1 MYWTPFVICLFID
14 GFLISTLYFLQFSV
28 CLVLPLFLLWP
39 PLPIVACMTV
49 VRVDAEAGA
58 EVHVF
63 IDGVHS
69 TFALPSVVF
78 GDTSGALSF

>member
-1 MYWTPFVICLFID
+1 MFHLP
-14 GFLISTLYFLQFSV
+14 V
-28 CLVLPLFLLWP
+28 CLVLFLPLTVARHRVI
-39 PLPIVACMTV
+39 IVTV

-78 GDTSGALSF
+78 GDTSGAFSLCDV

>member
-1 MYWTPFVICLFID
+1 
-14 GFLISTLYFLQFSV
+14 
-28 CLVLPLFLLWP
+28 
-39 PLPIVACMTV
+39 
-49 VRVDAEAGA
+49 VDAETGA

-78 GDTSGALSF
+78 GDTSGAFALLPRKNAAK